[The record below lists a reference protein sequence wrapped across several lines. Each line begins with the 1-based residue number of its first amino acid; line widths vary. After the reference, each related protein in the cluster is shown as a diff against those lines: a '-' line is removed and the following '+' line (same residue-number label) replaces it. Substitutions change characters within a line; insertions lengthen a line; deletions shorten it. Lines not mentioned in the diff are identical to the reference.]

1 MGEGERVRMFVSN
14 VGTVFV
20 VEAGRSQPAFLHRR
34 VICRLRSVSF
44 AARRL
49 PHRGRLGRAK
59 KMARAAFIARLVG
72 TVTSANIAERK

>member
-20 VEAGRSQPAFLHRR
+20 VEAGRSQPAFF
-34 VICRLRSVSF
+34 ICRLRSVSF